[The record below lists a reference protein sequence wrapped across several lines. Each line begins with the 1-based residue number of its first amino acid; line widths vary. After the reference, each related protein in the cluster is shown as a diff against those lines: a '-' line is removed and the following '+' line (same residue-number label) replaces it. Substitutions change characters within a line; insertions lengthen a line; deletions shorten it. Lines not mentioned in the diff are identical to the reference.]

1 VIVAE
6 NLDEAGIRA
15 IEERAFNAWPALRTV
30 IAQGWIFRFSEGF
43 TRRAN
48 SVNALAPV
56 GPFEDTL
63 RMAEALYAK
72 QGLPVVF
79 HLSPLAGSDVDGV
92 LERAGY
98 RRVDEGAV
106 LFGLAVVARGMVGL
120 FDIVTAPD
128 ARRRGASR
136 RVVGSLLAWGHSRGV
151 AGRMCRWLRT
161 TSRRWGCMADS
172 GFGRRT
178 GMLTG

>member
-98 RRVDEGAV
+98 RRVDETLVQTLSFAERGDGGGSIWAGGGRARHGRAV
-106 LFGLAVVARGMVGL
+106 
-120 FDIVTAPD
+120 
-128 ARRRGASR
+128 
-136 RVVGSLLAWGHSRGV
+136 
-151 AGRMCRWLRT
+151 
-161 TSRRWGCMADS
+161 
-172 GFGRRT
+172 
-178 GMLTG
+178 